1 MKKDTLFL
9 YFILTIACS
18 LTPLYRQ
25 DTSDF
30 VIFEDRIEAL
40 TNEWMKDTW
49 GKVNS
54 FADFLKEKLLDQ
66 DDVQSISEFEKN
78 KRLITYGFGFGYN
91 AIGSAEKSYQFIR
104 FKTFQPA
111 TLFAGVLA
119 LIVVLQLLLLFVPKI
134 RFLLPFSALLFI
146 ISLILFMGYSAED
159 PSIKI
164 VYLGAVITL
173 IIQLF
178 VMLRKVSS

>member
-1 MKKDTLFL
+1 MKKGTLFL
-9 YFILTIACS
+9 YLMLTIVCS
-18 LTPLYRQ
+18 LLPLYRQ
-25 DTSDF
+25 DTNDF

-111 TLFAGVLA
+111 TLFAGLLA
-119 LIVVLQLLLLFVPKI
+119 LIVVLQLLLLFVPRI
-134 RFLLPFSALLFI
+134 RFLLPFSALLYI
-146 ISLILFMGYSAED
+146 ISLILFLGYSAED
-159 PSIKI
+159 PSIKT
-164 VYLGAVITL
+164 VYFGAITAL

-178 VMLRKVSS
+178 VMLKKVNS